1 MALAVQEWRSV
12 PCLAIAAHMCVSG
25 GERLKR
31 WPHEGPAN
39 AQAAILVK
47 PKRPDRPSSRLE
59 VLFHGEQKFPDQVAS
74 AANSQFIMVASQL
87 DHGGRL
93 QQALFGDWSKACE
106 VVFAELRA
114 KTGFWRHLPWRL
126 YAVCT
131 ALHGEEEEGGRVHAR
146 GICRVFDSEAVD
158 PVRAFGRNHRVTR
171 RFLHA
176 QARRG
181 RLAQL

>member
-1 MALAVQEWRSV
+1 
-12 PCLAIAAHMCVSG
+12 MCVSG

-106 VVFAELRA
+106 VVFAELASGDTCLGGCTPFARPCVA
-114 KTGFWRHLPWRL
+114 KRRKG
-126 YAVCT
+126 AACT
-131 ALHGEEEEGGRVHAR
+131 REASAASSTPRR
-146 GICRVFDSEAVD
+146 STRSEPSAGTT
-158 PVRAFGRNHRVTR
+158 A
-171 RFLHA
+171 
-176 QARRG
+176 
-181 RLAQL
+181 